1 MKHPYPTEK
10 YGLMSVHVRKTKGWT
25 QTELGDK
32 LGVTRNTVYRLE
44 NGDRTPNHRTVQSL
58 LNLFNEI
65 WNEKLNQGINIRQS
79 LDRGVMLG
87 KARAANNIDLDPK
100 TQTQLAESFRQD
112 IKTPEGENF
121 WITAGLIGSA
131 YLALESLKK

>member
-32 LGVTRNTVYRLE
+32 LGVTRNTVHRLE

-65 WNEKLNQGINIRQS
+65 WNEKLNQVSI
-79 LDRGVMLG
+79 
-87 KARAANNIDLDPK
+87 P
-100 TQTQLAESFRQD
+100 
-112 IKTPEGENF
+112 
-121 WITAGLIGSA
+121 
-131 YLALESLKK
+131 